1 MPNRQAVQELIQ
13 NLLQT
18 KGDFRSFSDAD
29 LLFSSGRLA
38 SVDALEVVV
47 MLEQDYGI
55 DFSDGFDRDALDSID
70 SIMSLIDSKWI
81 PAQDAT
87 QGMTHQPR

>member
-1 MPNRQAVQELIQ
+1 MSNRQNVQKLIH

-18 KGDFRSFSDAD
+18 KGDFRSFSDSD

-47 MLEQDYGI
+47 MLEQDYRI
-55 DFSDGFDRDALDSID
+55 DFSDGFNRDDLDSID
-70 SIMSLIDSKWI
+70 SIMNLIQARW
-81 PAQDAT
+81 AT
-87 QGMTHQPR
+87 PKVSARAMEQRFS